1 VTRLPLWINPVEIGG
16 NVARHA
22 EIPVGCWPAVLRDEY
37 AAAYAG
43 EKTVDAFLSR
53 VGTIWP
59 KPFIDTGTGK
69 GKFRAW
75 RKIDLDQAIGVKA
88 GSADPEAW

>member
-1 VTRLPLWINPVEIGG
+1 MESGD
-16 NVARHA
+16 NVAKHA
-22 EIPVGCWPAVLRDEY
+22 EIPTGCWPAVLRDEH

-53 VGTIWP
+53 VGSVWP

-75 RKIDLDQAIGVKA
+75 RKIDLDQAIGVTA
-88 GSADPEAW
+88 GNVDPEAW

>member
-1 VTRLPLWINPVEIGG
+1 MAKEAV
-16 NVARHA
+16 
-22 EIPVGCWPAVLRDEY
+22 IPTGCWPAVLRDEL

-43 EKTVDAFLSR
+43 EKTVDAFMSR

-59 KPFIDTGTGK
+59 RPFIETGTGK

-75 RKIDLDQAIGVKA
+75 RKIDLDRAI
-88 GSADPEAW
+88 DPEAGDGDLEAF

>member
-1 VTRLPLWINPVEIGG
+1 MTK
-16 NVARHA
+16 HA
-22 EIPVGCWPAVLRDEY
+22 EIPTGCWPAVLRDEH

-53 VGTIWP
+53 VGTLWP

-75 RKIDLDQAIGVKA
+75 RKIDLDRAIDPGSVSGV
-88 GSADPEAW
+88 PEAY